1 VSKLETAFAP
11 AAPTVDLD
19 AYFARIGYDGPRE
32 PTLAV
37 LRAITQKHPDAIPFE
52 NLDVLLGRGISI
64 DPAAID
70 AKLITAGRGG
80 YCFEQNGLLKR
91 VLIALGFEV
100 QSLMARV
107 WWMKLPDAP
116 TRARSHMVL
125 SVLIDGETWLADNGF
140 GGCVL
145 TAPLRLMSDEVQPT
159 PNGAFRIEAV
169 APEMGGERLVLA
181 DLSGTWAPLYQVALG
196 PWLDVDYEPA
206 NYFTYTHP
214 SSHFTWSM
222 TVGRTTPTARYALKN
237 NRLTH
242 RDQAGQLVE
251 QRDLTVDELEAT
263 LRDVIGLPV
272 EASWRP
278 VLEKVVAWGTPT

>member
-1 VSKLETAFAP
+1 VSKIENAFSP
-11 AAPTVDLD
+11 AAPAVDLD

-37 LRAITQKHPDAIPFE
+37 LRAVTQKHPDAIPFE
-52 NLDVLLGRGISI
+52 NIDVLLGRGISL
-64 DPAAID
+64 DPADID

-80 YCFEQNGLLKR
+80 YCFEQNSLLKR
-91 VLIALGFEV
+91 VLTALGFEV
-100 QSLMARV
+100 QGLMARV
-107 WWMKLPDAP
+107 WWMKPPDAP

-125 SVLIDGETWLADNGF
+125 SVLIDGEAWLADNGF

-145 TAPLRLMSDEVQPT
+145 TAPLRLMSDEVQST

-242 RDQAGQLVE
+242 RDETGALVE
-251 QRDLTVDELEAT
+251 QRDLTVDELETT
-263 LRDVIGLPV
+263 LRDLIGLPV
-272 EASWRP
+272 EADWRP

>member
-1 VSKLETAFAP
+1 VSKIENAFSAAAP
-11 AAPTVDLD
+11 AVDLD

-37 LRAITQKHPDAIPFE
+37 LRAVTQKHPDAIPFE
-52 NLDVLLGRGISI
+52 NIDVLLGRGISL
-64 DPAAID
+64 DPADID

-80 YCFEQNGLLKR
+80 YCFEQNSLLKR
-91 VLIALGFEV
+91 VLTALGFEV
-100 QSLMARV
+100 QGLMARV
-107 WWMKLPDAP
+107 WWMKPPDAP

-125 SVLIDGETWLADNGF
+125 SVLIDGEAWLADNGF

-145 TAPLRLMSDEVQPT
+145 TAPLRLMSDEVQST

-242 RDQAGQLVE
+242 RDQAGALVE
-251 QRDLTVDELEAT
+251 QRDLTVDELETT
-263 LRDVIGLPV
+263 LRDLIGLPV
-272 EASWRP
+272 EADWRP

>member
-1 VSKLETAFAP
+1 MSKIENTFSP
-11 AAPTVDLD
+11 AAPAVDLD

-37 LRAITQKHPDAIPFE
+37 LWAITGKHPDAIPFE
-52 NLDVLLGRGISI
+52 NLDVLLGRGISL
-64 DPAAID
+64 DPADID

-80 YCFEQNGLLKR
+80 YCYEQNGLLKR
-91 VLIALGFEV
+91 VLTALGFEV
-100 QSLMARV
+100 QGLMARV
-107 WWMKLPDAP
+107 WWMKPP
-116 TRARSHMVL
+116 EMPVRARSHMVL
-125 SVLIDGETWLADNGF
+125 SVLIDGEAWLTDNGF

-145 TAPLRLMSDEVQPT
+145 TAPLRLMSDEAQST

-222 TVGRTTPTARYALKN
+222 TVGRTTSTARYALKN
-237 NRLTH
+237 NRLTP
-242 RDQAGQLVE
+242 RDQTGALVE

-263 LRDVIGLPV
+263 LRDLIGLPV